1 MPEQVDAASMPLV
14 TVVAVVRDEEPYL
27 EAMVRSIL
35 GQDYPHPLHMVLAV
49 GPSQDRTR
57 EIADKLAVETGRVTV
72 VDNPTGSKPLG
83 LNAGLARM
91 PEGHSIFV
99 RVDGHTVAEPTYV
112 RRAVEALQA
121 AGADGVGGRM
131 VPVGNTPVQKAVAR
145 AMVHPAGLG
154 AASFHTGGSAGPA
167 DTVYLGTFRREALE
181 RVGGYSPVYVR
192 AQDWELCLRLR
203 NSGSLLWFDPSLV
216 VEYKPRRTLGAV
228 ATQFWRTGM
237 WRREVVRRNPGT
249 ANLRY
254 LAPPTVAIVLA
265 VSVLVAV
272 VAAVLGA
279 VPVALVA
286 LVPPVAYTLGVLAAS
301 AHAATRSPRLDVRSA
316 LVLPVTLM
324 TMHMAWGAGF
334 LRGLTERVREDDG
347 V

>member
-1 MPEQVDAASMPLV
+1 MPERVEAASMPLV

-49 GPSQDRTR
+49 GPSRDRTR
-57 EIADKLAVETGRVTV
+57 EIADKLAAETGRVTV

-83 LNAGLARM
+83 LNAGLERM

-99 RVDGHTVAEPTYV
+99 RVDGHTVAEPSYV

-131 VPVGNTPVQKAVAR
+131 LPVGDTPVQKAVAR
-145 AMVHPAGLG
+145 AMSHPAGLG

-167 DTVYLGTFRREALE
+167 ETVYLGTFRREALE
-181 RVGGYSPVYVR
+181 RVGGYSPLYVR

-216 VEYKPRRTLGAV
+216 VEYKPRRSLGAV

-249 ANLRY
+249 ASMRY
-254 LAPPTVAIVLA
+254 LAPPTAVLVLA

-272 VAAVLGA
+272 AGA
-279 VPVALVA
+279 VTGLVPLLVA
-286 LVPPVAYTLGVLAAS
+286 GLVPPLAYLLGVVGAS
-301 AHAATRSPRLDVRSA
+301 VHAATRHPRLDLSSA
-316 LVLPVTLM
+316 LRLPATIV
-324 TMHMAWGAGF
+324 TMHMSWGAGF
-334 LRGLTERVREDDG
+334 LRGLTERVRVDDG

>member
-1 MPEQVDAASMPLV
+1 MPLV

-49 GPSQDRTR
+49 GPSRDRTR
-57 EIADKLAVETGRVTV
+57 EIADKLAAETGRVTV

-83 LNAGLARM
+83 LNAGLERM
-91 PEGHSIFV
+91 PEGHSVFV

-131 VPVGNTPVQKAVAR
+131 LPVGDTPVQKAVAR
-145 AMVHPAGLG
+145 AMSHPAGLG

-167 DTVYLGTFRREALE
+167 ETVYLGTFRREALE
-181 RVGGYSPVYVR
+181 RVGGYSPLYVR

-216 VEYKPRRTLGAV
+216 VEYKPRRTFGAV

-249 ANLRY
+249 ASMRY
-254 LAPPTVAIVLA
+254 LAPPTAVVVLGVALLLA
-265 VSVLVAV
+265 LVGAVTGVVPLLVA
-272 VAAVLGA
+272 G
-279 VPVALVA
+279 
-286 LVPPVAYTLGVLAAS
+286 LVPPVAYLAGVVAAS
-301 AHAATRSPRLDVRSA
+301 VHAATRQPRLDLSA
-316 LVLPVTLM
+316 ALRLPATMVI
-324 TMHMAWGAGF
+324 MHMSWGAGF
-334 LRGLTERVREDDG
+334 LRGLTERVRVDDG

>member
-1 MPEQVDAASMPLV
+1 MPLV

-27 EAMVRSIL
+27 DAMVRSVL

-49 GPSQDRTR
+49 GPSKDRTR
-57 EIADKLAVETGRVTV
+57 EIADKLAIETGRVTV

-83 LNAGLARM
+83 LNAGLQRM

-99 RVDGHTVAEPTYV
+99 RVDGHTVVEPTYV

-121 AGADGVGGRM
+121 AGADGVGGQM
-131 VPVGNTPVQKAVAR
+131 LPVGDTPVQKAVAR
-145 AMVHPAGLG
+145 AMIHPAGLG

-167 DTVYLGTFRREALE
+167 ETVYLGTFRREALE

-216 VEYKPRRTLGAV
+216 VEYKPRRTLGAI

-254 LAPPTVAIVLA
+254 LAPPTAVLALSLSIVLA
-265 VSVLVAV
+265 VTGAVGGWLPMTLIGLVAP
-272 VAAVLGA
+272 AAYL
-279 VPVALVA
+279 
-286 LVPPVAYTLGVLAAS
+286 LGVLAAS
-301 AHAATRSPRLDVRSA
+301 AHAAALRPRLDLRSA
-316 LVLPVTLM
+316 VTLPVTLI

-334 LRGLTERVREDDG
+334 LRGLTERVRTDDG
-347 V
+347 I

>member
-1 MPEQVDAASMPLV
+1 MPERVEAASMPLV

-27 EAMVRSIL
+27 EAMVRSVL
-35 GQDYPHPLHMVLAV
+35 GQDYPHPLHVVLSV
-49 GPSQDRTR
+49 GPSKDRTR

-83 LNAGLARM
+83 LNAGLERM

-121 AGADGVGGRM
+121 AGADGVGGQM
-131 VPVGNTPVQKAVAR
+131 LPVGDTPVQKAVAR
-145 AMVHPAGLG
+145 AMSHPAGLG
-154 AASFHTGGSAGPA
+154 AASFHTGGVAGPA
-167 DTVYLGTFRREALE
+167 ETVYLGTFRREALE

-216 VEYKPRRTLGAV
+216 VEYKPRRTLGAI

-254 LAPPTVAIVLA
+254 LAPPTAVVVLA
-265 VSVLVAV
+265 VSVLVAIG
-272 VAAVLGA
+272 GA
-279 VPVALVA
+279 VAGSLPVALVG
-286 LVPPVAYTLGVLAAS
+286 LVPPATYLLGVLAAS
-301 AHAATRSPRLDVRSA
+301 AHAATRRPRLDLRAA
-316 LVLPVTLM
+316 LALPPTLV

-334 LRGLTERVREDDG
+334 LRGLTERVRVDDG

>member
-1 MPEQVDAASMPLV
+1 MPERVEAASMPLV
-14 TVVAVVRDEEPYL
+14 TVVAVERDEEPYL

-49 GPSQDRTR
+49 GPSKDRTR

-83 LNAGLARM
+83 LNAGLERM

-121 AGADGVGGRM
+121 AGADGVGGQM
-131 VPVGNTPVQKAVAR
+131 LPVGDTPVQKAVAR
-145 AMVHPAGLG
+145 AMSHPAGLG
-154 AASFHTGGSAGPA
+154 AASFHTGGVAGPA
-167 DTVYLGTFRREALE
+167 ETVYLGTFRREALE

-216 VEYKPRRTLGAV
+216 VEYKPRRSLGAV

-254 LAPPTVAIVLA
+254 LAPPTAVVVLA
-265 VSVLVAV
+265 VSVLVAI
-272 VAAVLGA
+272 AGA
-279 VPVALVA
+279 VAGSLPVTVVG
-286 LVPPVAYTLGVLAAS
+286 LVPPAAYLLGVLAAS
-301 AHAATRSPRLDVRSA
+301 AHAATRRPRLDLRSA
-316 LVLPVTLM
+316 LALPATLV

-334 LRGLTERVREDDG
+334 LRGLTERVRVDDG

>member
-1 MPEQVDAASMPLV
+1 MPERVEAANMPLV

-49 GPSQDRTR
+49 GPSRDRTR
-57 EIADKLAVETGRVTV
+57 EIADKLAAETGRVTV

-83 LNAGLARM
+83 LNAGLERM

-131 VPVGNTPVQKAVAR
+131 LPVGDTPVQKAVAR
-145 AMVHPAGLG
+145 AMSHPAGLG
-154 AASFHTGGSAGPA
+154 SASFHTGGSAGPA
-167 DTVYLGTFRREALE
+167 ETVYLGTFRREALE

-203 NSGSLLWFDPSLV
+203 NTGSLLWFDPSLV

-254 LAPPTVAIVLA
+254 LAPPTAVIVLGTSA
-265 VSVLVAV
+265 LVAV
-272 VAAVLGA
+272 GGA
-279 VPVALVA
+279 VAGSLPLALVG
-286 LVPPVAYTLGVLAAS
+286 LVPPAAYLLGVLAAS
-301 AHAATRSPRLDVRSA
+301 AHAATRQPRLDLRSA
-316 LVLPVTLM
+316 LALPATLV

-334 LRGLTERVREDDG
+334 LRGLTDRVRVDDG

>member
-1 MPEQVDAASMPLV
+1 MPLV

-49 GPSQDRTR
+49 GPSKDRTR
-57 EIADKLAVETGRVTV
+57 EIADKLAIETGRVTV
-72 VDNPTGSKPLG
+72 VDNPTGSKPIG
-83 LNAGLARM
+83 LNAGLERM

-112 RRAVEALQA
+112 RRAVDALQA
-121 AGADGVGGRM
+121 AGADGVGGQM
-131 VPVGNTPVQKAVAR
+131 LPVGDTPVQKAAAR
-145 AMVHPAGLG
+145 AMIHPAGLG

-167 DTVYLGTFRREALE
+167 ETVYLGTFRREALE

-216 VEYKPRRTLGAV
+216 VEYKPRRTLGAL

-254 LAPPTVAIVLA
+254 LAPPTAVLVLTMSIVLAVLGAVTGRLPMTLIGLVAPATYLLGVLA
-265 VSVLVAV
+265 VSV
-272 VAAVLGA
+272 
-279 VPVALVA
+279 
-286 LVPPVAYTLGVLAAS
+286 
-301 AHAATRSPRLDVRSA
+301 HAATRRPRLDVRSA
-316 LVLPVTLM
+316 LALPITLI

-334 LRGLTERVREDDG
+334 LRGLTERVRVDDG

>member
-1 MPEQVDAASMPLV
+1 MPELVDPASMPLV

-35 GQDYPHPLHMVLAV
+35 DQDYPHPLHMVLAV
-49 GPSQDRTR
+49 GPSQDRTH
-57 EIADKLAVETGRVTV
+57 EIADKLAAETGRVTV
-72 VDNPTGSKPLG
+72 VDNPTGSKPIG
-83 LNAGLARM
+83 LNAGLERM
-91 PEGHSIFV
+91 PDGHSIFV
-99 RVDGHTVAEPTYV
+99 RVDGHTVAESTYV
-112 RRAVEALQA
+112 RRAVEALLA

-131 VPVGNTPVQKAVAR
+131 HPVGDTPVQKAVAR
-145 AMVHPAGLG
+145 AMSHPAGLG
-154 AASFHTGGSAGPA
+154 AASFHTGGDAGPA
-167 DTVYLGTFRREALE
+167 ETVYLGTFRREALE
-181 RVGGYSPVYVR
+181 RVGGYSALYVR

-237 WRREVVRRNPGT
+237 WRREVIRRNPRT

-254 LAPPTVAIVLA
+254 LAPPT
-265 VSVLVAV
+265 AV
-272 VAAVLGA
+272 VVVGLSVITALVGAVLGIL
-279 VPVALVA
+279 PLLVVGI
-286 LVPPVAYTLGVLAAS
+286 VPPATYLLGVLAAS
-301 AHAATRSPRLDVRSA
+301 AHAALVRPRLDLRSA
-316 LVLPVTLM
+316 LALPATLV

-334 LRGLTERVREDDG
+334 LRGLTERVRRDDG